1 LTGFWALSAARRA
14 GASDNQQHSVLLNTM
29 AELSEFP
36 VDSTPPQL
44 AYWIHQQVQQMTNN
58 ILKSL
63 TGFCAVFSIF

>member
-1 LTGFWALSAARRA
+1 
-14 GASDNQQHSVLLNTM
+14 M

-58 ILKSL
+58 ILKFRGSKKAKL
-63 TGFCAVFSIF
+63 TQQPIE